1 MQILEAAG
9 EQQWFDRVAT
19 DPEFGHVSRWTRLT
33 FTLVNGADARSYRI
47 DAGRL
52 TVLET
57 RGNAAE
63 ASTDVVLAGAP
74 QAWADFLAPV
84 PPPHSN
90 HVLAMD
96 RRRPDFEIRA
106 GRDQLIRHLRVL
118 DLVLQAMRSP
128 EGMEASR

>member
-1 MQILEAAG
+1 
-9 EQQWFDRVAT
+9 V
-19 DPEFGHVSRWTRLT
+19 T
-33 FTLVNGADARSYRI
+33 FTLVIGDDARSYRI

-52 TVLET
+52 AALEPDDD
-57 RGNAAE
+57 AAA
-63 ASTDVVLAGAP
+63 ASTNVVLAGAP

-96 RRRPDFEIRA
+96 RRRPDFEVRA

-128 EGMEASR
+128 KGGETSR